1 MHKPTYNV
9 KKTVEYSI
17 LITGMMM
24 MMIITILIIIII
36 IIIIHWYEHVPKSGE
51 TSRKIKVTML

>member
-36 IIIIHWYEHVPKSGE
+36 IHWYEHVPKSGE